1 MDSTAY
7 VIGAFGEA
15 VMPGLPLANSQL

>member
-7 VIGAFGEA
+7 VIGAFEEA